1 MTTAAPELN
10 QLAPNV
16 IARVKDGDLTGNRN
30 MLLGVG
36 LVAFLASAIIGFASG
51 DLHHQFLFSYLVAY
65 MFTLSLCLGALLF
78 VMIQH
83 VTRAGW
89 SVVVRRL
96 AENMASCM
104 WLMAVLFIPI
114 AIGYHDLYHHWAGVA
129 EGVDELLDGK
139 SAYLN
144 STFFFI
150 RAAIYFLVWIGFAR
164 FFCGSSLKQDQNG
177 DPGITLRMSR
187 LAAPGIL
194 IMALTLTFAAFDWIM
209 SLDPHWFS
217 TIFGVTY
224 FAGSMM
230 ALLATLGLFC
240 MFLGRKGYLKGAVN
254 VEHYHDIGKLLF
266 AFMIFWTYVNFSQY
280 FLIWYANLPEETL
293 WYQHR
298 AHGSWEIVGTI
309 LILGHFLLPFAF
321 LMSRHIKRNTKT
333 LAAAA
338 IFLLVMHWMDMQFLI
353 MPMHET
359 DAEPGM
365 HLHWMDAVTMIG
377 LLGLFFGLTL
387 HQTIRS
393 PLLPQRDPRL
403 EESLHFHNI

>member
-1 MTTAAPELN
+1 MFFRKTSIKQDESGDPALTMKM
-10 QLAPNV
+10 
-16 IARVKDGDLTGNRN
+16 ARV
-30 MLLGVG
+30 
-36 LVAFLASAIIGFASG
+36 
-51 DLHHQFLFSYLVAY
+51 
-65 MFTLSLCLGALLF
+65 
-78 VMIQH
+78 
-83 VTRAGW
+83 
-89 SVVVRRL
+89 
-96 AENMASCM
+96 
-104 WLMAVLFIPI
+104 
-114 AIGYHDLYHHWAGVA
+114 
-129 EGVDELLDGK
+129 
-139 SAYLN
+139 
-144 STFFFI
+144 
-150 RAAIYFLVWIGFAR
+150 
-164 FFCGSSLKQDQNG
+164 
-177 DPGITLRMSR
+177 
-187 LAAPGIL
+187 AAPGL
-194 IMALTLTFAAFDWIM
+194 LLFSLTITFAAFDWIM

-230 ALLATLGLFC
+230 ALLAVLGLFC
-240 MFLGRKGYLKGAVN
+240 MWLARKGYLREAVN

-359 DAEPGM
+359 DAEPGI
-365 HLHWMDAVTMIG
+365 HLHWLDAATMIG

-387 HQTIRS
+387 HKTIRS